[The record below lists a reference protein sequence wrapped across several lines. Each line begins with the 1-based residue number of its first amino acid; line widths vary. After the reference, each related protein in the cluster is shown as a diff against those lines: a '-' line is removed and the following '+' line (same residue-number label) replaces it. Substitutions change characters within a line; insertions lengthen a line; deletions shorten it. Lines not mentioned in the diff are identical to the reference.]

1 MNPDDFNANLND
13 VQRIT
18 YFCDVQ
24 EHVSLV
30 NSALTY
36 HAFFFMFL
44 VHMAVLGK
52 LSYKT
57 VQIIRFL

>member
-1 MNPDDFNANLND
+1 MIPDDVNVNLND

-18 YFCDVQ
+18 YFCVVQ
-24 EHVSLV
+24 EHPSLV

-36 HAFFFMFL
+36 NAFFMFM
-44 VHMAVLGK
+44 VHVALLGK

-57 VQIIRFL
+57 VQIIRVL